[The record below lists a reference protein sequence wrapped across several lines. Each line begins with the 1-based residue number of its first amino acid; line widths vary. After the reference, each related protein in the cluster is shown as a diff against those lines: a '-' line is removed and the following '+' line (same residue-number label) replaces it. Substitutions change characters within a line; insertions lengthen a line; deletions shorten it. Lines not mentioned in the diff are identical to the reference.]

1 MIISIEF
8 FRVYVL
14 LWSCWKKNETK
25 TKHETQMKG
34 GYFFTVCQKY
44 DAPFILCREQV
55 RMDMKKGTLKTNE
68 QQVLV
73 EKVLCERER
82 KRQTKHCKET
92 KKWNPGEDKIIWGLP

>member
-14 LWSCWKKNETK
+14 LWSCWKKAKQRRNTK
-25 TKHETQMKG
+25 RKWKEVIFLRFARSMMLLL
-34 GYFFTVCQKY
+34 YCVW
-44 DAPFILCREQV
+44 EQV

-73 EKVLCERER
+73 EKVLCERE
-82 KRQTKHCKET
+82 
-92 KKWNPGEDKIIWGLP
+92 KKTEKALQKN